1 MPFTHKISQI
11 TSYIVNNKENISY
24 SLNDSQTSGAEA
36 NISESITNGTDQ
48 LVAYEM
54 DISQLKTFVIW
65 SSGGDMTVETNS
77 SSAPDDTFNLTDG
90 VPVFWSANMQGS
102 PAIPL
107 SADITALYVT
117 NTGTAT
123 LEVRALFDPTV

>member
-102 PAIPL
+102 PGIPL

>member
-107 SADITALYVT
+107 SADITSLYVT